1 MARVD
6 KREVRKDVRA
16 NRRQKRVDKR
26 REFFKGVGDQMDVPF
41 SLLLEIFLHILS
53 SKEMT
58 PILCAVEQYLSVED
72 RKRVNEFKIN
82 GDAIYPKILHDF
94 YLYLSY
100 NGRTIPPNEYF
111 KNDCPLEPVNQ
122 EDRQNEFINQLCT
135 TCEKRMQ
142 RNNLLWYDRDDQ
154 GDYIF
159 VRKCVCGRCKN
170 SHTTPMVY
178 ITELDMFDNSYHQPG
193 MRLKLSNYGLVYGE
207 NVLCKMEEEE
217 KRQEM
222 LQEQRMEIKNSFQT
236 DSISDEEYFA
246 ITRAGEKY
254 RRARKFHRVK

>member
-1 MARVD
+1 MRRSGKAV
-6 KREVRKDVRA
+6 KSTYSRKLNSKHSFLSNTYHFDST
-16 NRRQKRVDKR
+16 KD
-26 REFFKGVGDQMDVPF
+26 MDVPF

-58 PILCAVEQYLSVED
+58 PILCAVEQYLSAED
-72 RKRVNEFKIN
+72 RKRVNEFKVN

-122 EDRQNEFINQLCT
+122 KNHQNEFINQLCLT
-135 TCEKRMQ
+135 KCEKESQ
-142 RNNLLWYDRDDQ
+142 WNDLLWYDLDDQ
-154 GDYIF
+154 GNYIF

-170 SHTTPMVY
+170 FHTTPMA
-178 ITELDMFDNSYHQPG
+178 ERFWNEC
-193 MRLKLSNYGLVYGE
+193 MRLKLSNYGSNYGLVYGK
-207 NVLCKMEEEE
+207 NVLCKMVEEE

-246 ITRAGEKY
+246 ITKAGEKY